1 VTDAEEAVARITAER
16 RQADEW
22 ALVLTSA
29 GIAHTVQMHLGQW
42 ALIVA
47 AGDVTQ
53 ARATLDAYDRENR
66 RHQAVPVSITEY
78 GSTYAGVVVAVG
90 LLGFYAVLRWSNKE
104 SIWLHAGDAAAAR
117 ILRGEVWRVV
127 TALTLHAGP
136 AHVVGNAVCCAVF
149 ATALCRALGPGVG
162 VWLMLL
168 AGAGGNAV
176 NAFLRGVPH
185 SAIGAST
192 AIFGA
197 VGALGALQFVARSR
211 LGVGRWRA
219 WMPIAAALGL
229 LAMLGTS
236 AGSDVLAHLFGFV
249 VGALLGIGI
258 ALVRSAPPGRTVQ
271 GVLALAALATVAAA
285 WRAALR

>member
-1 VTDAEEAVARITAER
+1 MVCVTTER

-47 AGDVTQ
+47 TGDVAQ
-53 ARATLDAYDRENR
+53 AQATLDAYDRENR
-66 RHQAVPVSITEY
+66 RHPAVRQPIPEY

-90 LLGFYAVLRWSNKE
+90 LLGFYAVLRWSNQE
-104 SIWLHAGDAAAAR
+104 SIWIHAGDASAAR

-127 TALTLHAGP
+127 TALTLHASP
-136 AHVVGNAVCCAVF
+136 AHVVSNAICCAVF
-149 ATALCRALGPGVG
+149 ATALCRTLGPGVG

-176 NAFLRGVPH
+176 NTMLRGAPH

-219 WMPIAAALGL
+219 WLPIAAALGL

-249 VGALLGIGI
+249 IGAVLGIGV
-258 ALVRSAPPGRTVQ
+258 ALVRLAPPSRTVQ
-271 GVLALAALATVAAA
+271 GVLALAALATVAVA
-285 WRAALR
+285 WSAVLP